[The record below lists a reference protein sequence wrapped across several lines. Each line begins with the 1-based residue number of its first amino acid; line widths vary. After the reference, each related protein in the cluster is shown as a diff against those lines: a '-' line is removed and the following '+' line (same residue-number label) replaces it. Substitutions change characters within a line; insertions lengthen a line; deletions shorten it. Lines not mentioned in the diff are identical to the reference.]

1 MVIFISAG
9 VLYVT
14 VYMMMLIASVPFG
27 VDATL
32 QGLSFQFYSEGRC
45 TVILVTVTNLDH
57 PEVTLFSWWNIKLQ
71 EPTTN
76 SEGAFTA
83 NRMSFI

>member
-14 VYMMMLIASVPFG
+14 VYMMMLIASAPFG

-32 QGLSFQFYSEGRC
+32 QGQCHF
-45 TVILVTVTNLDH
+45 
-57 PEVTLFSWWNIKLQ
+57 
-71 EPTTN
+71 
-76 SEGAFTA
+76 
-83 NRMSFI
+83 SFILKEGVR